1 MSRLAGTGAI
11 FRGKTLKTQGMQHQL
26 AGLRKSNGRHYF
38 AYFLEMGCGKTWLA
52 LADAERLYAS
62 NEIDA
67 IFVLAPKGVHTNW
80 VRREIPTHVDAPVIA
95 RAWKSGAGKRE
106 RKSIEE
112 ILQPRKIGEQP
123 VLRIL
128 AMNIDAINTKEG
140 FDFAAS
146 FLNATKALF
155 VLDESSRI
163 KNIAS
168 GRTKNALKL
177 RRLAA
182 YVRILSGTPITQAPT
197 DVFSQFEFMHSG
209 LLGTTSFRAFTAE
222 YASLMDI
229 SGALEKKAMLDVQQK
244 LVDSLEQAGLGSEAS
259 MARYAAAMDK
269 LTQIRASMTRDDYR
283 VIAMHKRNP
292 NIKFA
297 QVVEKDASG
306 APSWRNLDKLTRL
319 IEPHAYR
326 VLKKDCLDL
335 PDKIYKNAYFEL
347 STKQRQAYE
356 LMQEE
361 ARIQLDDGDVLSV
374 HELSVLVKLQQIT
387 SGYVKLPDGGLQY
400 VEEDNPRLELLV
412 DTLEDIDGKI
422 IIWARFREELRTI
435 AKRLRE
441 LEYNVVEYHG
451 AIKTTDREIAVDS
464 FQNGDA
470 DIFLGQAQSGGI
482 GLTLTAAETTIY
494 YSNDFNNET
503 RLQSEDRN
511 HRIGTKNNVVYIDL
525 MATDTIDEKIAS
537 ALQRKSKVA
546 SIILDGKS

>member
-1 MSRLAGTGAI
+1 M
-11 FRGKTLKTQGMQHQL
+11 KTQGMQHQL

-38 AYFLEMGCGKTWLA
+38 AYFMQQGTGKTWTT

-80 VRREIPTHVDAPVIA
+80 VKREIPAHLDAPCIA
-95 RAWKSGAGKRE
+95 RFWRSGAGKRE

-112 ILQPRKIGEQP
+112 ILQPRKNGEQP

-269 LTQIRASMTRDDYR
+269 LTQIGASMTRDDYR
-283 VIAMHKRNP
+283 IIAMHKRNP
-292 NIKFA
+292 KMKFA
-297 QVVEKDASG
+297 QIVEKDASG
-306 APSWRNLDKLTRL
+306 APTWRNLDKLTRL
-319 IEPHAYR
+319 IEPHTYR

-422 IIWARFREELRTI
+422 IIWARFKEELRTI

-451 AIKTTDREIAVDS
+451 AIKTADREIAVDS

-546 SIILDGKS
+546 SIILDGKN